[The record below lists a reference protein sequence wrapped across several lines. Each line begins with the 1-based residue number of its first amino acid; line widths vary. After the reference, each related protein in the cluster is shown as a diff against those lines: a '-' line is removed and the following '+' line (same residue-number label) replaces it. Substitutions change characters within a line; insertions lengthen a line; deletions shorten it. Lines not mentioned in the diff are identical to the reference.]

1 MRHRRFTLLLL
12 GLTCAIGGL
21 SAQIP
26 ISLSGLNIQ
35 VVQRVH
41 SGLPGIPPS
50 TTSVSKEI
58 TVAPY
63 RENKPIL
70 SDAQTINTKVTAP
83 TFIALDPDSYWVGP
97 QVIGTGEASPAIPG
111 DGRLQPQTIVVT
123 PNQVSSLTLYI
134 DLYAPSAP
142 PPPPSPE
149 PDPDNGSDTALSR
162 WLNRH
167 FTASELDQTKA
178 ETSLWGLEA
187 DPDGD
192 GLLNL
197 QEYALDLD
205 ARTAD
210 SLFPAV
216 AFQFLPNETQVSVR
230 QHRTDQTIQYQLVAS
245 DNLTDWSKR
254 EIIDNQVG
262 TDAIDRDYRWVHYRD
277 RVESERFYRIEIQ
290 RVEP

>member
-1 MRHRRFTLLLL
+1 MLW
-12 GLTCAIGGL
+12 GLACAAVSL
-21 SAQIP
+21 SAQEP
-26 ISLSGLNIQ
+26 ISLPGLRVQ
-35 VVQRVH
+35 VIQRVY
-41 SGLPGIPPS
+41 SGVPGVPPS
-50 TTSVSKEI
+50 TSSVSQEL

-63 RENKPIL
+63 RDGKPSLGTAQSIETTTTSPFFVAL
-70 SDAQTINTKVTAP
+70 SPGD
-83 TFIALDPDSYWVGP
+83 YWVGP
-97 QVIGTGEASPAIPG
+97 QSIAASDEPLAVPS
-111 DGRLQPQTIVVT
+111 DGLPRPQIVTVT
-123 PNQVSSLTLYI
+123 ANQVTDVTLYA

-142 PPPPSPE
+142 PPPPSPDPE
-149 PDPDNGSDTALSR
+149 PDNGAETALNR

-167 FTASELDQTKA
+167 FTNAELNTEEA
-178 ETSLWGLEA
+178 ETTLWGLGA

-216 AFQFLPNETQVSVR
+216 AFQFQPNETQVSIR
-230 QHRTDQTIQYQLVAS
+230 QHRTDHTIQYQLVAS
-245 DNLTDWSKR
+245 NNLRDWSKR
-254 EIIDNQVG
+254 EVIDNQVG

-277 RVESERFYRIEIQ
+277 RVENERFYRIEIQ